1 MRRKCVKGSELL
13 CPRTAIQDLLQAE
26 LSAKRKE
33 VADKEAALAAERKA
47 KDEALAAER
56 KAKDVALAAKDEALA
71 AERKAKDEALA
82 AEREA
87 KDHILAQKHVLEL
100 EQQKNL
106 PRMERLFVRLT
117 FGAAASP
124 LSF

>member
-1 MRRKCVKGSELL
+1 M
-13 CPRTAIQDLLQAE
+13 LQAE

-47 KDEALAAER
+47 KDEALAA
-56 KAKDVALAAKDEALA
+56 KDEALA

-82 AEREA
+82 AKDMALAAERKA
-87 KDHILAQKHVLEL
+87 KDDILAKKHELEL
-100 EQQKNL
+100 QQQKNL
-106 PRMERLFVRLT
+106 PRMERLFVRFA

-124 LSF
+124 LSFSP